1 MSNGGG
7 SVVGIILPLAFIGI
21 ALGTTQRIV
30 KHTNQSLRGRTS
42 RRRRKASGI
51 F

>member
-7 SVVGIILPLAFIGI
+7 SIVGIILPLAFIGI

-30 KHTNQSLRGRTS
+30 KTTNQRLKGRPN
-42 RRRRKASGI
+42 RRRRGSGI